1 MSRFAEF
8 WAMYPAGPR
17 KVNKRGCE
25 AKWNARKL
33 DAIADIIMFGL
44 RKWIESEAWAER
56 NGAFVPMPA
65 TWLNQDRW
73 EAADMLTPAPAK
85 IAVQATQDL
94 LADMSRHAQEA
105 ARVAP
110 ETIQRAREVRQRIMQ
125 QRLTR

>member
-8 WAMYPAGPR
+8 WALYPPGPR

-25 AKWNARKL
+25 AKWKARKL
-33 DAIADIIMFGL
+33 DAIADVIMFGL

-73 EAADMLTPAPAK
+73 EAADMLKPAPAK
-85 IAVQATQDL
+85 IAVQATQEL

-125 QRLTR
+125 GRLQR

>member
-1 MSRFAEF
+1 MSRFPEF
-8 WAMYPAGPR
+8 WAVYPSGPR

-25 AKWNARKL
+25 AKWKARKL
-33 DAIADIIMFGL
+33 DGIADVILHGL

-85 IAVQATQDL
+85 RAVVATQEL
-94 LADMSRHAQEA
+94 LADLTRHAQEA
-105 ARVAP
+105 ARASP
-110 ETIQRAREVRQRIMQ
+110 EAIQRAREARQKVLES
-125 QRLTR
+125 RLR